1 MTTTDDLFSGPSQGP
16 TNPDDAAYSV
26 DGKPDRWG
34 RYRVPHPVSGR
45 VMPWTRATTF
55 AKTISDT
62 YTLNMWGRRMTMLGL
77 VQRPDLFA
85 LAAQCKDPTEDKDK
99 LNALAEKAAEHAGSK
114 SAANLGTALHGFT
127 ESYDRGEE
135 SFVPEPWDRDLAA
148 YRTALT
154 DQGVTVLPG
163 MIERLIV
170 VERYSVAGTLDRIN
184 RLDTPCPICG
194 RDLAIG
200 DVKTGRTLEYG
211 WMEIAVQLALYAHA
225 DAIFDKATKRFEPM
239 PAVCPHTALV
249 FHLPVAAAQCTVYD
263 VDITSG
269 WALADL
275 CQDVRLARRR
285 KDLAVPRAKA
295 TTLPPGKGGPAVVME
310 APPSLFDQIDAART
324 VEELS
329 TLWASHRAEWSATLT
344 EHGLR
349 RRDQIMAES
358 AGEG

>member
-99 LNALAEKAAEHAGSK
+99 LNSIAEKAAEHAGSK

-127 ESYDRGEE
+127 ESHDRGE
-135 SFVPEPWDRDLAA
+135 SPFVPEPWDRDLAA
-148 YRTALT
+148 YRAALS
-154 DQGVTVLPG
+154 DLGITVMPG

-170 VERYSVAGTLDRIN
+170 VEMYSVAGTLDRIVQ
-184 RLDTPCPICG
+184 LPFPCQVCG
-194 RDLAIG
+194 RDQAIG

-211 WMEIAVQLALYAHA
+211 WVEIAVQLALYANA
-225 DAIFDKATKRFEPM
+225 DAIFDKARKRFEPM
-239 PAVCPHTALV
+239 PKVCPHTALV

-263 VDITSG
+263 VDIASG
-269 WALADL
+269 WALAQL

-285 KDLAVPRAKA
+285 KDLAVPRVKT
-295 TTLPPGKGGPAVVME
+295 TTLDPGAGGPAVLTE
-310 APPSLFDQIDAART
+310 APPSLADQIDAART

-329 TLWASHRAEWSATLT
+329 ALWAAHRPEWTAALT
-344 EHGLR
+344 ERGLK
-349 RRDQIMAES
+349 RRDAILAES
-358 AGEG
+358 AGG